1 MVDEQLEFG
10 RYQKQ
15 VDYRNGRVDQV
26 LEYKTENLKPN
37 NPRDIELV
45 ANTLRDMLIE
55 SLSGGYKSL
64 GVEVELKSDK
74 TIKVIKKTYCRRLE
88 M

>member
-37 NPRDIELV
+37 NP
-45 ANTLRDMLIE
+45 
-55 SLSGGYKSL
+55 
-64 GVEVELKSDK
+64 
-74 TIKVIKKTYCRRLE
+74 
-88 M
+88 

>member
-1 MVDEQLEFG
+1 MVDDELEFG

-26 LEYKTENLKPN
+26 LEYKTENIKPN
-37 NPRDIELV
+37 NPKDIELV
-45 ANTLRDMLIE
+45 ANILRDMLIE

-64 GVEVELKSDK
+64 GVEVELKADK